1 MVGLRD
7 QAALSVLGL
16 SLLVHVWTVNGL
28 TEHSNSEI
36 SYTAPEQHVEDRRAG
51 TNVKKLLSVMFF
63 FALVY
68 KNVLAPSA
76 VQVEDRL
83 SSLCFKRMSWLYYA
97 CNSHSFWLCFGM

>member
-7 QAALSVLGL
+7 QAARSVLCL

-36 SYTAPEQHVEDRRAG
+36 SHTAPEQHVEDRRAG
-51 TNVKKLLSVMFF
+51 TNEKQFSVMFF

-68 KNVLAPSA
+68 KNVSTG
-76 VQVEDRL
+76 
-83 SSLCFKRMSWLYYA
+83 FNYA
-97 CNSHSFWLCFGM
+97 KMVIGT